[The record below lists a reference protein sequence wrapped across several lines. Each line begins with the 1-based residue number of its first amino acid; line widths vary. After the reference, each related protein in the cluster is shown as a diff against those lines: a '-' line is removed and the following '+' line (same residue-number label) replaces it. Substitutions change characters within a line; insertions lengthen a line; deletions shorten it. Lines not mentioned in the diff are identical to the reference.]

1 MTILKGSPSNCSLV
15 LNLSLTPRQLPSAGA
30 AAGVSQWANKIS
42 PQKLDNRSNVFSSTF
57 IENRDHR
64 KKLIYVQILLS

>member
-1 MTILKGSPSNCSLV
+1 MTSLKGSSSNCSLV

-30 AAGVSQWANKIS
+30 GAGAGVSQWANKIS

-64 KKLIYVQILLS
+64 KKLIYV